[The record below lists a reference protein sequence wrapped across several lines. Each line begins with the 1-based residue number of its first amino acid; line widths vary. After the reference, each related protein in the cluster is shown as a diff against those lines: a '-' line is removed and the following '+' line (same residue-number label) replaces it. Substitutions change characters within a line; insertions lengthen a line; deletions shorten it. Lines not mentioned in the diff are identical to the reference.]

1 MNECIAPLSL
11 LFWLG
16 RTMALQRSRIAL
28 LIDAENL
35 SANYVA
41 ELIAV
46 CGQRGK
52 IHYQRAYGNWRNPSL
67 NNWEPIFRKYAIE
80 AIQQFDFTKG
90 KNAADIS
97 LVIDAMDILHRQ
109 EVDAFCIASNDGDFT
124 PLVMRLRQSGLDVY
138 GCGSAQASQAF
149 QVACTYFI
157 TVGGA
162 AIPQQSIPELARS
175 TGKTNKLT
183 AKLQLVPEPLP
194 TPNNPKQPMLAKQ
207 LKQDTKLIN
216 TLRQAIATTTT
227 ADGWAGLSAIG
238 IYLRQQGYEPKQYGY
253 GKWITLL
260 GAIDLLEIK
269 RDQKSQTWVRI
280 SPKQK
285 LA

>member
-1 MNECIAPLSL
+1 
-11 LFWLG
+11 
-16 RTMALQRSRIAL
+16 MALQRSRIAL

-41 ELIAV
+41 AIIAA

-52 IHYQRAYGNWRNPSL
+52 IQYQRAYGNWCKASL
-67 NNWEPIFRKYAIE
+67 SNWEAIFRKYAIE
-80 AIQQFDFTKG
+80 PIQQFDFTKG
-90 KNAADIS
+90 KNAADIA
-97 LVIDAMDILHRQ
+97 LAIDAMDILHRQ

-149 QVACTYFI
+149 QAACTYFI
-157 TVGGA
+157 TVGEA
-162 AIPQQSIPELARS
+162 TIPQQSIPELAPS
-175 TGKTNKLT
+175 TSKTT
-183 AKLQLVPEPLP
+183 KLQLVPEPP
-194 TPNNPKQPMLAKQ
+194 PNPQTPKQPIPGKQ

-216 TLRQAIATTTT
+216 ALRQAIATTTMV
-227 ADGWAGLSAIG
+227 DGWAGLSPVG

-269 RDQKSQTWVRI
+269 RDQKSQTLVRI
-280 SPKQK
+280 SQK
-285 LA
+285 KKMA